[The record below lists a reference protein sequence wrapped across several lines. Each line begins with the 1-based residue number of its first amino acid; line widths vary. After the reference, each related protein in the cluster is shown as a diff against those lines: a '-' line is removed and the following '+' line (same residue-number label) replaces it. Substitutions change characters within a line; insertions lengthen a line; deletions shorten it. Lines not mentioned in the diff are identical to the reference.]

1 MVPRFRARSC
11 RRYSSALAICVH
23 LEYVE
28 VALGA
33 GVDGLA
39 ILLGILV
46 EVQEFQDTRVLKP
59 STQDVGLL
67 VCAGL
72 RHDLLRLLL
81 HRPLFGPVPAV
92 PGCLLFLSTWKAA
105 RRDNSA
111 SGRESLCQSSRLLW
125 RSRPGRENHD
135 RDAGACRTANVQWV
149 CLSSAV

>member
-11 RRYSSALAICVH
+11 RRYSSAPAICVH
-23 LEYVE
+23 LGYVE
-28 VALGA
+28 LALGA

-92 PGCLLFLSTWKAA
+92 PGCLLLLSTWE
-105 RRDNSA
+105 
-111 SGRESLCQSSRLLW
+111 SGSERQFSVWTRVSMSKLSIAVAESPWQRE
-125 RSRPGRENHD
+125 P
-135 RDAGACRTANVQWV
+135 
-149 CLSSAV
+149 